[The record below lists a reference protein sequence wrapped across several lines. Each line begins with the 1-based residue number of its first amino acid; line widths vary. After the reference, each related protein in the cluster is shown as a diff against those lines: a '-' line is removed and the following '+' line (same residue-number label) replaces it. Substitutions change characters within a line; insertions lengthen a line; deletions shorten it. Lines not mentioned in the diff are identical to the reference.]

1 MSDLNKKLSE
11 ALKNKQKAG
20 GEKTPPEPVKPKM
33 DKTKYKTQADYDK
46 AVALWEQEHKAW
58 TEKYGKGGGEEPAPK
73 EPKKEDYKNPKD
85 YTVAYDKWKKEM
97 EAYNAKNKKEAPK
110 KAAPVKAKPVI
121 RSKPRDY
128 SQGKDAFDTKKMS
141 FSEKFMDKG
150 PEKMGRGTV
159 TRAKQHMDT
168 ETGDLK
174 SLHAFSISELFGKK
188 G

>member
-20 GEKTPPEPVKPKM
+20 GKTPPEPVKPKM

-46 AVALWEQEHKAW
+46 AVALWQKEHDAW
-58 TEKYGKGGGEEPAPK
+58 SAKYGKGGGEEPAPK
-73 EPKKEDYKNPKD
+73 EPNKKDYKNPKD
-85 YTVAYDKWKKEM
+85 YDKAYEAWKREM

-110 KAAPVKAKPVI
+110 KTVVKAKPIV
-121 RSKPRDY
+121 RTKPKDY
-128 SQGKDAFDTKKMS
+128 SRGQDEFDKRKMS

-159 TRAKQHMDT
+159 SRGREHMDT
-168 ETGDLK
+168 EGGDLK
-174 SLHAFSISELFGKK
+174 SLHAFSISELFGRK